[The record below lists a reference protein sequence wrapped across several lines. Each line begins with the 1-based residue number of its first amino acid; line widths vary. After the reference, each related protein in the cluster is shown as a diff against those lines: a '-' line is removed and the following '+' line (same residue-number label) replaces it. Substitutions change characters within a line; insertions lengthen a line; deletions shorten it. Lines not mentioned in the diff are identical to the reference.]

1 MNLQEYLYNEPTTN
15 AVSVTKAPPV
25 HKMMQP
31 TQVNRWRQLKTIY
44 KLPGSIGGFQLQAPP
59 NQNIFLKKRGSD
71 AKGRKSTDFNSIL
84 SGIACELPKVAG

>member
-31 TQVNRWRQLKTIY
+31 NQVNRWRQIKTIY
-44 KLPGSIGGFQLQAPP
+44 KLPGSIGGFQL
-59 NQNIFLKKRGSD
+59 
-71 AKGRKSTDFNSIL
+71 
-84 SGIACELPKVAG
+84 